1 MVVYIRRRGAGGSRP
16 ATRLPTNEVR
26 ACSVLSQLVLSLLQ
40 YVWSR
45 AHGNRGIRA
54 RIYPFPSIHRSLLR
68 HALPCAPNSDRQY
81 CSAVILGARFLKF
94 GWGAAGTGI
103 MATPRPENVGI
114 LALEIYFPT
123 SFISQEELEVHDG
136 VGKGKYTI
144 GLGQDRLGF
153 CTDCEDVISM
163 SLTVVKS
170 LFEKYGVSPSSI
182 GRLEVGSETVIDK
195 SKSIKTNLMELFDDS
210 GNGDVEGVDS
220 TNACYGGTAAL
231 FNCINWVESTGWD
244 GRYGLVV
251 AADVAVYAEG
261 PARPTGGAG
270 AVAMLIGPNAPIVME
285 RSYTASQMAH
295 AYDFYKPVLASE
307 YPVVDGKLTTYCF
320 MKALDLCYRRFAEK
334 FQKKEGRTFSLQDVD
349 HVVCH
354 SPYNKL
360 VQKSFARLVYNDFL
374 QSPSLVD
381 EEAAAK
387 LQAYSHLSHDESLVD
402 RDLEKNAQV
411 VAKKKYDEKVG
422 ATTLLPK
429 SIGNM
434 YCASLYAGLVT
445 LIHNKGESLLGNRLL
460 LFSYGSGLASSIF
473 SFKVRKGEAPFS
485 ISAIAERLNIASK
498 LDSRVQVTAE
508 NFVKAMHLGETRY
521 GAKDFVPSSSI
532 KELRAGTYYLT
543 QVDDKYRRYY
553 ARKPA
558 VESIESSPVA
568 NGVAVA

>member
-1 MVVYIRRRGAGGSRP
+1 
-16 ATRLPTNEVR
+16 
-26 ACSVLSQLVLSLLQ
+26 
-40 YVWSR
+40 
-45 AHGNRGIRA
+45 
-54 RIYPFPSIHRSLLR
+54 
-68 HALPCAPNSDRQY
+68 
-81 CSAVILGARFLKF
+81 
-94 GWGAAGTGI
+94 

-114 LALEIYFPT
+114 LALEVYFPT
-123 SFISQEELEVHDG
+123 SYVMQEELEVHDG

-182 GRLEVGSETVIDK
+182 GRLEVGSETVVDK
-195 SKSIKTNLMELFDDS
+195 SKSIKTNLMELFNES

-244 GRYGLVV
+244 GRFGLVV

-285 RSYTASQMAH
+285 RSYTSSQMAH

-320 MKALDLCYRRFAEK
+320 MKALDLCYRRFGEK
-334 FQKKEGRTFSLQDVD
+334 FQKKEGRPFSLNDVD
-349 HVVCH
+349 YVVCH

-360 VQKSFARLVYNDFL
+360 VQKSFARLMYNDFL
-374 QSPSLVD
+374 QSPSLVE

-387 LQAYSHLSHDESLVD
+387 LEAFSHLSHDESLAD
-402 RDLEKNAQV
+402 RDLEKTAQV

-422 ATTLLPK
+422 PTTLLPK

-434 YCASLYAGLVT
+434 YCAALYAGLVT
-445 LIHNKGESLLGNRLL
+445 LVHNKGESLLGKRLL
-460 LFSYGSGLASSIF
+460 LFSYGSGLASSVF
-473 SFKVRKGEAPFS
+473 SFRIREGAAPFS
-485 ISAIAERLNIASK
+485 IPAIAERLNVKSK
-498 LDSRVQVTAE
+498 LESRIVVTPE

-521 GAKDFVPSSSI
+521 GAKDFVPTSSI
-532 KELRAGTYYLT
+532 KELRAGTFYLT
-543 QVDDKYRRYY
+543 KVDDKYRRYY
-553 ARKPA
+553 ARKPPVEL
-558 VESIESSPVA
+558 VESTLVTNGIIVA
-568 NGVAVA
+568 